1 METKRQLVLKR
12 PQLNYLNNFRAM
24 NLIER
29 IKELRLEIKA
39 LKYERNG
46 IQKQIDQKEDVLE
59 ELEKLTVNQLDMF
72 PEADLSNADGR

>member
-1 METKRQLVLKR
+1 MKD
-12 PQLNYLNNFRAM
+12 
-24 NLIER
+24 LIER
-29 IKELRLEIKA
+29 IKEMRLEIKA

-72 PEADLSNADGR
+72 PEP

>member
-1 METKRQLVLKR
+1 
-12 PQLNYLNNFRAM
+12 M

-29 IKELRLEIKA
+29 IKELRLEIKS

-46 IQKQIDQKEDVLE
+46 IQKLIDQKEDVLE

-72 PEADLSNADGR
+72 KEPDIVNTDSR

>member
-1 METKRQLVLKR
+1 MKD
-12 PQLNYLNNFRAM
+12 
-24 NLIER
+24 LIER

-46 IQKQIDQKEDVLE
+46 IQKKIDQKEDVLE

-72 PEADLSNADGR
+72 MEP

>member
-1 METKRQLVLKR
+1 MKD
-12 PQLNYLNNFRAM
+12 
-24 NLIER
+24 LIER
-29 IKELRLEIKA
+29 IKELRLEIKS

-72 PEADLSNADGR
+72 EGLAKHDTSDIGNTYSR

>member
-1 METKRQLVLKR
+1 MKD
-12 PQLNYLNNFRAM
+12 LNK
-24 NLIER
+24 R
-29 IKELRLEIKA
+29 IKELRLEIKV

-72 PEADLSNADGR
+72 QEP

>member
-1 METKRQLVLKR
+1 
-12 PQLNYLNNFRAM
+12 M

-39 LKYERNG
+39 LKYERNA

-72 PEADLSNADGR
+72 PEADIVNTDGR

>member
-1 METKRQLVLKR
+1 MKD
-12 PQLNYLNNFRAM
+12 
-24 NLIER
+24 LIER

-39 LKYERNG
+39 LKYERNV

-72 PEADLSNADGR
+72 EDEKTI

>member
-1 METKRQLVLKR
+1 
-12 PQLNYLNNFRAM
+12 M
-24 NLIER
+24 NLIKR

-59 ELEKLTVNQLDMF
+59 DLEKLTVNQLDMF
-72 PEADLSNADGR
+72 TDDKT

>member
-1 METKRQLVLKR
+1 METKPQSELKK
-12 PQLNYLNNFRAM
+12 PQLSYLNNFRAM
-24 NLIER
+24 NLVER
-29 IKELRLEIKA
+29 IKELRLEIKT

-72 PEADLSNADGR
+72 PES